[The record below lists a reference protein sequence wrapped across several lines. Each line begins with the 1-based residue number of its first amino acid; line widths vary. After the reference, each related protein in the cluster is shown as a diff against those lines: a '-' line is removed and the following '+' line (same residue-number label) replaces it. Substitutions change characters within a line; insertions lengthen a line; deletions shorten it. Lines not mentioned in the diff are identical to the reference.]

1 MEQVDDWR
9 KLVRIQRQV
18 LEKVLVVYHRIS
30 IDNADRGAIR
40 LRILTCS
47 RGDID
52 RSAGSIVDNEGLPE
66 TFVQFLASTR
76 MKMSLMQPAL
86 EGVSTWLGLSSPK
99 AGVAISVALAIAARN
114 LFMPPLGIF
123 SLLQSRLH

>member
-1 MEQVDDWR
+1 RRLSSSCTARGTEAGPGDVSPIGW
-9 KLVRIQRQV
+9 V

-30 IDNADRGAIR
+30 IDNADRVAIR

-66 TFVQFLASTR
+66 TFVQFLAQHAHEDVFDAAGAR
-76 MKMSLMQPAL
+76 RGEHVARIVVA
-86 EGVSTWLGLSSPK
+86 EG
-99 AGVAISVALAIAARN
+99 RRCN
-114 LFMPPLGIF
+114 
-123 SLLQSRLH
+123 